1 MKAIDKLRKY
11 LPQFEW
17 EQETPNSSIF
27 GVITTPKVGKRIN
40 GTTYHLDNVC
50 VFISSK
56 MGGTELSG
64 APFRYAMC
72 YQKGK
77 ARGYRCKNWH
87 GVEFNKLFV
96 SDKDLKRVVDR
107 LIKQIDLNRYY
118 LTKIN
123 LVD

>member
-17 EQETPNSSIF
+17 TQETPNDSIF
-27 GVITTPKVGKRIN
+27 GVLLAPQVGKRIN
-40 GTTYHLDNVC
+40 GTSYLLHNVN

-56 MGGTELSG
+56 MGGNELAG

-72 YQKGK
+72 YQIGR

-87 GVEFNKLFV
+87 GAEYNKLFV
-96 SDKDLKRVVDR
+96 SAKDLNSIVNK
-107 LIKQIDLNRYY
+107 LIKEIDLNKYF
-118 LTKIN
+118 LPK
-123 LVD
+123 